1 MDKLK
6 FLVAALVAHWVL
18 VAPALAGSIKFD
30 ISEFSV
36 EGNTLL
42 PAEKIKRFL
51 SAFTG
56 IGREMGDVS
65 KAADALRAL
74 YAAAGYAVVQV
85 TAPEQT
91 VSSGKV
97 VLKVIEDKI
106 TAVEVKGNSAYSAD
120 NIRASLP
127 SLQTGRSLNA
137 KQLEAAI
144 VLANENS
151 AKQVA
156 VDVRPGTRP
165 GDIGTIIN
173 VTEDRITKY
182 SATFDNTL
190 SDLITVLPFS
200 TRITKYSA
208 TFDNTGSEATG
219 YHKIGLA
226 YQNANFLNRDHAL
239 TLQYNGS
246 VESLDKVYSFS
257 LGYHVPF
264 YPQGVSTD
272 FIAAYSSSSGQ
283 NGNLYFSGKGTV
295 FGARLNY
302 SLTSL
307 GDIRQKLIFGI
318 DYKDSESVSGL
329 LITPITEVPVSL
341 TWFAQVARPEFQGN
355 TSASLTTNIPG
366 GTHGSEDDYYNK
378 STGIGARMPISG
390 PASDNF
396 PQTNWHV
403 LRING
408 SGGFALPNDWQAR
421 FGINSQFSG
430 DLLLPSEQF
439 GAGGASSVRGY
450 PERIISGDQGYS
462 VNLEIYTPELNKY
475 LAWPDSSLRTLLFLD
490 MGKVSRNDAPL
501 LAGVDATSSITGI
514 GVGLRLTFKKDITL
528 KLDMGWA
535 QKTVGSAPVTVNRGD
550 SYGNLASSFVF

>member
-18 VAPALAGSIKFD
+18 VAPALAGSLKFD

-42 PAEKIKRFL
+42 TAEKIKRSL

-56 IGREMGDVS
+56 TGREMGDVG
-65 KAADALRAL
+65 KAANALRAL

-165 GDIGTIIN
+165 GDIGTTIN
-173 VTEDRITKY
+173 VTEDRITK
-182 SATFDNTL
+182 S
-190 SDLITVLPFS
+190 
-200 TRITKYSA
+200 SA

-226 YQNANFLNRDHAL
+226 FQNANFLNRDHAL

-257 LGYHVPF
+257 LGYHIPF
-264 YPQGVSTD
+264 YPQGVSAD

-302 SLTSL
+302 PLTSR

-318 DYKDSESVSGL
+318 DLKDSESVSGL

-341 TWFAQVARPEFQGN
+341 TWFEQVTRPEFQGN
-355 TSASLTTNIPG
+355 TSISLVTNIPG

-378 STGIGARMPISG
+378 STGLGARMPISG
-390 PASDNF
+390 PASNNF
-396 PQTNWHV
+396 PQTNWHA

-408 SGGFALPNDWQAR
+408 SGGFGLTNDWQTR
-421 FGINSQFSG
+421 YGINSQFSG

-475 LAWPDSSLRTLLFLD
+475 LDWPDSSLRTLLFLD

-501 LAGVDATSSITGI
+501 PAGVDATSSITGI